1 MQHKE
6 ICFLLRIRRTCRE
19 GPWARGQEEGI
30 SWPHPPQREARS
42 HAPQSHH
49 EPSFLFQISCFEKHP
64 VVTSAHTQRRQHPGT
79 DVNGG
84 VLAGGLSVPGWR
96 FNFQGSSV

>member
-1 MQHKE
+1 MLLNAPEPHKAM
-6 ICFLLRIRRTCRE
+6 CFLLSIWRMCRE

-30 SWPHPPQREARS
+30 SRPHPPQ
-42 HAPQSHH
+42 SHH
-49 EPSFLFQISCFEKHP
+49 DPNFLFQISCFQKHP
-64 VVTSAHTQRRQHPGT
+64 VVPSAHTQRRQHPGT

-84 VLAGGLSVPGWR
+84 VLAGGLRVPGVGGH